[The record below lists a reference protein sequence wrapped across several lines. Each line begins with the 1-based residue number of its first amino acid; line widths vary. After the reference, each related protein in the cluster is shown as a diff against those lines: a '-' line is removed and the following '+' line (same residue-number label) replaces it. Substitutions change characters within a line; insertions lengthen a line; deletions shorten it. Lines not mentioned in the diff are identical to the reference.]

1 MGLFTDLAKSAFES
15 LKDLAERREA
25 LNCLSDRQLMEKFS
39 NTYDSTDRKIIIVIL
54 RERGY
59 MYNPNA
65 RTWS

>member
-39 NTYDSTDRKIIIVIL
+39 STYDSTDRKIIFVIL
-54 RERGY
+54 KERGY
-59 MYNPNA
+59 MYNSNA
-65 RTWS
+65 HTWY